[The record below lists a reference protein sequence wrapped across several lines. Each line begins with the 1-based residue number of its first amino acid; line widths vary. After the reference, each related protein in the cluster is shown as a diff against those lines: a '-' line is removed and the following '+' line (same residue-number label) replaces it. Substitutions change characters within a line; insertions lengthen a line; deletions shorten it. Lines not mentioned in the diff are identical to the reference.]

1 MYLDDS
7 TESSRYTGY
16 KVVLPS
22 VSYTDLMRSFSTAH
36 KPYSPDAG
44 GDVGEGSA
52 EQLVSTDMKI
62 NPVYSELSQELNTY
76 LYDVCQKYAGNLFCN
91 GIQLSPL
98 LPLAEANLEGGRVD
112 RSQTFS
118 AMASTS
124 LSIIIKRTETQLSRL
139 CVFSLLQPHRTEVRL
154 TGKYRY
160 LTFEDRKKIEAWHL
174 LGDRPVDIA
183 ARLSVH
189 HTTIYKE
196 LQRGATGAL
205 DANQREG
212 YSAELAERRLRESF
226 KRRGKRAP
234 AAQ

>member
-1 MYLDDS
+1 MVRQEGFEPPAYCL
-7 TESSRYTGY
+7 
-16 KVVLPS
+16 
-22 VSYTDLMRSFSTAH
+22 
-36 KPYSPDAG
+36 
-44 GDVGEGSA
+44 EGSC
-52 EQLVSTDMKI
+52 S
-62 NPVYSELSQELNTY
+62 
-76 LYDVCQKYAGNLFCN
+76 
-91 GIQLSPL
+91 IQLSYWRELNGAGDGNRTRIPS
-98 LPLAEANLEGGRVD
+98 LEGWCPSHCATPACALRKNRQLCYNSISVPFCQ
-112 RSQTFS
+112 RFFRIFLHL
-118 AMASTS
+118 

-212 YSAELAERRLRESF
+212 YSAEIAERRLRESF